1 MQQSSQHS
9 ACFRTVYSSNT
20 PLGMLCGI
28 VGRYSDVLFPCTCD
42 SIVTAESTNETTDI
56 SVDNGNIKAQ
66 PVNFKK
72 TSLKSNKR
80 KPNKS
85 YSDLLK

>member
-42 SIVTAESTNETTDI
+42 SAESTNETTDI
-56 SVDNGNIKAQ
+56 SVDSDNITAQ
-66 PVNFKK
+66 PVNLKK
-72 TSLKSNKR
+72 TSRKSNKR
-80 KPNKS
+80 KPKKS
-85 YSDLLK
+85 VSDLLK